1 MKFHD
6 AMRKVFRQFSLV
18 VLQDDRLVT
27 LLSGY
32 HAFDSRPG
40 IRQVMESIASDGYGR
55 ELYRRRLDGGSA
67 IRDYAGEV
75 RQALVSDRHFSRELS
90 GYAVDSVLY
99 AIGLLD
105 SVEEPSF
112 AVHASRETENAAGSH
127 AEISHL
133 PAAGER
139 PEQQGLNVP
148 GVTAHGSAGIP
159 AGKTAAQDEHMAGGK
174 DLSENTVSQDNGDPA
189 QGIQSAAELGDAAAQ
204 CSLARM
210 YEEGKG
216 ARQDDSSA
224 LRWYRKSAFQGNP
237 DAQYRLGRMYEEG
250 KGISRDY
257 SFAIRWYRKAAGQ
270 GNSDAEYSLGM
281 MYEKGQGVGQD
292 NEQAARWYSV
302 SADHGNPDAKER
314 LKERKWDLLVRAS
327 LKNDPDTQYELGRMC
342 LDSSGAG
349 HDEEEAARWFLKAAE
364 QGNISAQ
371 YSLGQMYYHGT
382 GVTQDEAEALKWY
395 QKAAEQG
402 SADAQKDLGDIY
414 RRRYT
419 FRDYGSKAREWYRKA
434 AEQGNAEALI
444 MLGIMCENGEGAAE
458 NYSEAAEWYRKA
470 AEQGD
475 AKAQCRL
482 GDLYMSGKGVGL
494 DYEEAVRWYV
504 KAVSKEGTEFLSGD
518 EELLYMAVIRNDPD
532 AMSNLAEHFR
542 DGKVV
547 RQDYAE
553 ARKWHL
559 KAIEQGNVDSMR
571 SLGWM
576 YLNGEGVAQDY
587 AEGLKWFRKAA
598 DLGDSLAQESLGKI
612 YDAGQIVSRDYAE
625 AFIWYSKAAAGGSW
639 TAKAKLKEPIFELYF
654 KAIRQNDANAQL
666 RLAEQYIGHDDWH
679 FRHYSPE
686 ESDRFFRM
694 AVDNGSAEAP
704 LKLGDKC
711 YNHSKL
717 VEAVKW
723 YRMAAMRGSKAA
735 QLKLGR
741 IFMSDRFRGIARD
754 YAEARKWYLM
764 AAEQAGQTRREWQEG
779 QDDAEA
785 AFCLGRI
792 YAEGLGVDPDY
803 AEAWK
808 WFSRLT
814 RDYDLPD
821 QEKRLLIEFVNKLRQ
836 STDAVAQF
844 ILGEMFRIRTPVVFL
859 RAEEAVE
866 CYRKAAERGHAEAQ
880 FQLGCMLQ
888 SGMNYPRDYAEAA
901 RWFSEAARQGHMEAK
916 KRLDE
921 PPISVYYKAGLGDAA
936 AEYSLGRMYE
946 EGHDAVLDYHKAA
959 EWYRK
964 SADLGNA
971 DAMYRLGRMRDD
983 GIGMSQNK
991 SEALEWY
998 RKAAALGN
1006 ADARNLLGSW

>member
-1 MKFHD
+1 
-6 AMRKVFRQFSLV
+6 
-18 VLQDDRLVT
+18 
-27 LLSGY
+27 
-32 HAFDSRPG
+32 
-40 IRQVMESIASDGYGR
+40 
-55 ELYRRRLDGGSA
+55 
-67 IRDYAGEV
+67 
-75 RQALVSDRHFSRELS
+75 
-90 GYAVDSVLY
+90 
-99 AIGLLD
+99 
-105 SVEEPSF
+105 
-112 AVHASRETENAAGSH
+112 
-127 AEISHL
+127 
-133 PAAGER
+133 
-139 PEQQGLNVP
+139 
-148 GVTAHGSAGIP
+148 
-159 AGKTAAQDEHMAGGK
+159 
-174 DLSENTVSQDNGDPA
+174 
-189 QGIQSAAELGDAAAQ
+189 
-204 CSLARM
+204 
-210 YEEGKG
+210 
-216 ARQDDSSA
+216 
-224 LRWYRKSAFQGNP
+224 
-237 DAQYRLGRMYEEG
+237 
-250 KGISRDY
+250 
-257 SFAIRWYRKAAGQ
+257 
-270 GNSDAEYSLGM
+270 
-281 MYEKGQGVGQD
+281 
-292 NEQAARWYSV
+292 
-302 SADHGNPDAKER
+302 
-314 LKERKWDLLVRAS
+314 
-327 LKNDPDTQYELGRMC
+327 
-342 LDSSGAG
+342 
-349 HDEEEAARWFLKAAE
+349 
-364 QGNISAQ
+364 
-371 YSLGQMYYHGT
+371 
-382 GVTQDEAEALKWY
+382 
-395 QKAAEQG
+395 
-402 SADAQKDLGDIY
+402 
-414 RRRYT
+414 
-419 FRDYGSKAREWYRKA
+419 
-434 AEQGNAEALI
+434 
-444 MLGIMCENGEGAAE
+444 
-458 NYSEAAEWYRKA
+458 
-470 AEQGD
+470 
-475 AKAQCRL
+475 
-482 GDLYMSGKGVGL
+482 
-494 DYEEAVRWYV
+494 
-504 KAVSKEGTEFLSGD
+504 
-518 EELLYMAVIRNDPD
+518 
-532 AMSNLAEHFR
+532 
-542 DGKVV
+542 
-547 RQDYAE
+547 
-553 ARKWHL
+553 
-559 KAIEQGNVDSMR
+559 
-571 SLGWM
+571 
-576 YLNGEGVAQDY
+576 
-587 AEGLKWFRKAA
+587 
-598 DLGDSLAQESLGKI
+598 
-612 YDAGQIVSRDYAE
+612 
-625 AFIWYSKAAAGGSW
+625 
-639 TAKAKLKEPIFELYF
+639 
-654 KAIRQNDANAQL
+654 
-666 RLAEQYIGHDDWH
+666 
-679 FRHYSPE
+679 
-686 ESDRFFRM
+686 M

>member
-482 GDLYMSGKGVGL
+482 GDLYMSGEGVGR
-494 DYEEAVRWYV
+494 DYEEAARWYG
-504 KAVSKEGTEFLSGD
+504 KAVSKEGIEFLSGD
-518 EELLYMAVIRNDPD
+518 EEWLYMAVVRNDPE
-532 AMSNLAEHFR
+532 AMSNLASSFQN
-542 DGKVV
+542 GYSGIK
-547 RQDYAE
+547 DYAE
-553 ARKWHL
+553 ARKWYL
-559 KAIEQGNVDSMR
+559 KAAELGNVPSMR
-571 SLGWM
+571 VLGYF
-576 YLNGEGVAQDY
+576 YLNGEGGPQDK
-587 AEGLKWFRKAA
+587 AEGLKWIRKAA
-598 DLGDSLAQESLGKI
+598 ELGDSGAQESLGEMYEEGK
-612 YDAGQIVSRDYAE
+612 IVSHAYAE
-625 AFIWYSKAAAGGSW
+625 AFIWYSKAAAGGNW
-639 TAKAKLKEPIFELYF
+639 TAREKLKDPIFELYF
-654 KAIRQNDANAQL
+654 KAIRQNDADAQF
-666 RLAEQYIGHDDWH
+666 RLAELYIDDDDWH

-686 ESDRFFRM
+686 KSDRFFRM
-694 AVDNGSAEAP
+694 AAENGSVEAQ
-704 LKLGDKC
+704 LKLGDLC
-711 YNHSKL
+711 YNRSKR

-723 YRMAAMRGSKAA
+723 YRMAAMHGSKAA
-735 QLKLGR
+735 QVKLGG
-741 IFMSDRFRGIARD
+741 IFMSDRFSDIARD

-764 AAEQAGQTRREWQEG
+764 AAGQAGKEGQED

-808 WFSRLT
+808 WYSRLAHNHN
-814 RDYDLPD
+814 LPAP
-821 QEKRLLIEFVNKLRQ
+821 EKKILWEFSNKLQQ
-836 STDAVAQF
+836 SIDADSQF
-844 ILGEMFRIRTPVVFL
+844 ILGEMYRIGTTALCRSAP
-859 RAEEAVE
+859 AAVE

-888 SGMNYPRDYAEAA
+888 SGNNYPRDYAEAA
-901 RWFSEAARQGHMEAK
+901 RWFSEAAKQGHMEAK
-916 KRLDE
+916 SRLDE
-921 PPISVYYKAGLGDAA
+921 PPLSVYYKAGLGDAA

-946 EGHDAVLDYHKAA
+946 EGLDAVLDYHKAA

-964 SADLGNA
+964 SAALGNA

-998 RKAAALGN
+998 RKAAEHGS
-1006 ADARNLLGSW
+1006 ADALNLLGSR

>member
-6 AMRKVFRQFSLV
+6 AVRKVFRQFSPV

-32 HAFDSRPG
+32 HAFDSCPG
-40 IRQVMESIASDGYGR
+40 IRQVMESIAADGYGR
-55 ELYRRRLDGGSA
+55 ELYRRRLDSAGSS

-75 RQALVSDRHFSRELS
+75 RQSLVSDRHFSRELS
-90 GYAVDSVLY
+90 DYAVDSVLY

-112 AVHASRETENAAGSH
+112 AVHALRKTESAAH
-127 AEISHL
+127 NQAESGHL
-133 PAAGER
+133 PTAGER

-148 GVTAHGSAGIP
+148 GVTAHDSADRP
-159 AGKTAAQDEHMAGGK
+159 AGTPDAPEQRMAAGK
-174 DLSENTVSQDNGDPA
+174 HFSENTVSQDHGAPD
-189 QGIQSAAELGDAAAQ
+189 QGIQSAAESGDAAAQ
-204 CSLARM
+204 YRLGLM

-216 ARQDDSSA
+216 VRQDDASA
-224 LRWYRKSAFQGNP
+224 LRWYRKSAVQGNP
-237 DAQYRLGRMYEEG
+237 DAQYRLGRIYEEG
-250 KGISRDY
+250 KGISQDN
-257 SFAIRWYRKAAGQ
+257 SFALRWYRKSAGQ

-327 LKNDPDTQYELGRMC
+327 LKNDSDAQYELGRMC
-342 LDSSGAG
+342 LDSSGAE
-349 HDEEEAARWFLKAAE
+349 HYEEDAAKWFLKAAE
-364 QGNISAQ
+364 HGNAGAQ
-371 YSLGQMYYHGT
+371 YILGQLYDKGT
-382 GVTQDEAEALKWY
+382 GVRQDDAEAVKWY

-402 SADAQKDLGDIY
+402 RIDALKDLGDIY
-414 RRRYT
+414 RLEYKI
-419 FRDYGSKAREWYRKA
+419 RDYGKAREWYRKA
-434 AEQGNAEALI
+434 AEQGNAEAMI
-444 MLGIMCENGEGAAE
+444 MLGIMCENGEGAE
-458 NYSEAAEWYRKA
+458 ESYSEAAEWYRKA

-482 GDLYMSGKGVGL
+482 GDLYFSGKGVRR
-494 DYEEAVRWYV
+494 DYDEAVRWYG
-504 KAVSKEGTEFLSGD
+504 KAVSKEGIEFLSGD
-518 EELLYMAVIRNDPD
+518 EEWLYMAVVRNDPE
-532 AMSNLAEHFR
+532 AMSNLASSFQNGYS
-542 DGKVV
+542 GKN
-547 RQDYAE
+547 DYAE
-553 ARKWHL
+553 ARKWYL
-559 KAIEQGNVDSMR
+559 KAAELGDVPSMR
-571 SLGWM
+571 VLGYF
-576 YLNGEGVAQDY
+576 YLNGEGGPQDN

-598 DLGDSLAQESLGKI
+598 DLGDSAAQGALGKV
-612 YDAGQIVSRDYAE
+612 YEDGQIVSRDYAE

-639 TAKAKLKEPIFELYF
+639 TAKETLKDPIFELYF

>member
-112 AVHASRETENAAGSH
+112 AVHALRKTESAAH
-127 AEISHL
+127 NQAESGHL
-133 PAAGER
+133 PTAGER

-148 GVTAHGSAGIP
+148 GVTAHDSADRP
-159 AGKTAAQDEHMAGGK
+159 AGTPDAPEQRMAAGK
-174 DLSENTVSQDNGDPA
+174 HFSENTVSQDHGAPD
-189 QGIQSAAELGDAAAQ
+189 QGIQSAAESGDAAAQ
-204 CSLARM
+204 YRLGLM

-216 ARQDDSSA
+216 VRQDDASA
-224 LRWYRKSAFQGNP
+224 LRWYRKSAVQGNP

-314 LKERKWDLLVRAS
+314 LKERKWNLLVRAS

-342 LDSSGAG
+342 LDSSGAE
-349 HDEEEAARWFLKAAE
+349 HYEEDAAKWFLKAAE
-364 QGNISAQ
+364 HGNAGAQ
-371 YSLGQMYYHGT
+371 YILGQLYDKGT
-382 GVTQDEAEALKWY
+382 GVRQDDAEAVKWY

-402 SADAQKDLGDIY
+402 RIDALKDLGDIY
-414 RRRYT
+414 RLEYKI
-419 FRDYGSKAREWYRKA
+419 RDYGKAREWYRKA
-434 AEQGNAEALI
+434 AEQGNAEAMI
-444 MLGIMCENGEGAAE
+444 MLGIMCENGEGAE
-458 NYSEAAEWYRKA
+458 ESYSEAAEWYRKA

-482 GDLYMSGKGVGL
+482 GDLYFSGKGVRR
-494 DYEEAVRWYV
+494 DYDEAVRWYG
-504 KAVSKEGTEFLSGD
+504 KAVSKEGIEFLSGD
-518 EELLYMAVIRNDPD
+518 EEWLYMAVVRNDPE
-532 AMSNLAEHFR
+532 AMSNLASSFQNGYS
-542 DGKVV
+542 GKN
-547 RQDYAE
+547 DYAE
-553 ARKWHL
+553 ARKWYL
-559 KAIEQGNVDSMR
+559 KAAELGDVPSMR
-571 SLGWM
+571 VLGYF
-576 YLNGEGVAQDY
+576 YLNGEGGPQDN

-598 DLGDSLAQESLGKI
+598 DLGDSAAQGALGKV
-612 YDAGQIVSRDYAE
+612 YEDGQIVSRDYAE

-639 TAKAKLKEPIFELYF
+639 TAKAKLKDPIFELYF

>member
-6 AMRKVFRQFSLV
+6 AMRKVFRQFSPV

-90 GYAVDSVLY
+90 DYAVDSVLY

-112 AVHASRETENAAGSH
+112 AVHALRKTESAAH
-127 AEISHL
+127 NQAESGHL
-133 PAAGER
+133 PTAGER

-148 GVTAHGSAGIP
+148 GVTAHDSADRP
-159 AGKTAAQDEHMAGGK
+159 AGTPDAPEQRMAAGK
-174 DLSENTVSQDNGDPA
+174 HFSENTVSQDHGAPD
-189 QGIQSAAELGDAAAQ
+189 QGIQSAAESGDAAAQ
-204 CSLARM
+204 YRLGLM

-216 ARQDDSSA
+216 VRQDDASA
-224 LRWYRKSAFQGNP
+224 LRWYRKSAVQGNP
-237 DAQYRLGRMYEEG
+237 DAQYRLGRIYEEG
-250 KGISRDY
+250 KGISQDN
-257 SFAIRWYRKAAGQ
+257 SFALRWYRKSAGQ

-292 NEQAARWYSV
+292 NEQAARCYSV
-302 SADHGNPDAKER
+302 SADHGNPEAKER

-327 LKNDPDTQYELGRMC
+327 LKNDSDAQYELGRMC

-382 GVTQDEAEALKWY
+382 GVTQDDAEAVKWY

-402 SADAQKDLGDIY
+402 RIDALKDLGDIY
-414 RRRYT
+414 RLEYKI
-419 FRDYGSKAREWYRKA
+419 RDYGKAREWYRKA
-434 AEQGNAEALI
+434 AEQGNAEAMI
-444 MLGIMCENGEGAAE
+444 MLGIMCENGEGAE
-458 NYSEAAEWYRKA
+458 ESYSEAAEWYRKA

-482 GDLYMSGKGVGL
+482 GDLYFSGKGVRR
-494 DYEEAVRWYV
+494 DYDEAVRWYG
-504 KAVSKEGTEFLSGD
+504 KAVSKEGIEFLSGD
-518 EELLYMAVIRNDPD
+518 EEWLYMAVVRNDPE
-532 AMSNLAEHFR
+532 AMSNLASSFQNGYS
-542 DGKVV
+542 GKN
-547 RQDYAE
+547 DYAE
-553 ARKWHL
+553 ARKWYL
-559 KAIEQGNVDSMR
+559 KAAELGDVPSMR
-571 SLGWM
+571 VLGYF
-576 YLNGEGVAQDY
+576 YLNGEGGPQDN

-598 DLGDSLAQESLGKI
+598 DLGDSAAQGALGKV
-612 YDAGQIVSRDYAE
+612 YEDGQIVSRDYAE

-639 TAKAKLKEPIFELYF
+639 TAKETLKDPIFELYF
-654 KAIRQNDANAQL
+654 KAIRQNDADAQF
-666 RLAEQYIGHDDWH
+666 RLAELYIGDDWH
-679 FRHYSPE
+679 FRHHSLE
-686 ESDRFFRM
+686 ESDRFLHM
-694 AVDNGSAEAP
+694 AADNGSAEAP

>member
-6 AMRKVFRQFSLV
+6 AMQKVFRQFSPV

-40 IRQVMESIASDGYGR
+40 IRQVMESIAADGYGR
-55 ELYRRRLDGGSA
+55 ELYRRRLYGAGSA

-90 GYAVDSVLY
+90 DYAVDSVLY

-112 AVHASRETENAAGSH
+112 AVHASITTENSASSH
-127 AEISHL
+127 AASGHL
-133 PAAGER
+133 PADAREI

-148 GVTAHGSAGIP
+148 GVTVHDSADRP
-159 AGKTAAQDEHMAGGK
+159 AGTPAAPEQRMAAGK
-174 DLSENTVSQDNGDPA
+174 HFSGNTVSQDHGDPD
-189 QGIQSAAELGDAAAQ
+189 QGIQSAAESGDAAAQ
-204 CSLARM
+204 YSLARM
-210 YEEGKG
+210 YEDGKG
-216 ARQDDSSA
+216 VSQDDASA
-224 LRWYRKSAFQGNP
+224 LRWYRKSATQGNP

-250 KGISRDY
+250 KGTSHDY

-270 GNSDAEYSLGM
+270 GHSEAEYSLGR
-281 MYEKGQGVGQD
+281 MYEKGQGVEQD
-292 NEQAARWYSV
+292 EEQAARWYSV
-302 SADHGNPDAKER
+302 SADHGNPEAKER
-314 LKERKWDLLVRAS
+314 LKERKWDLIVRAS
-327 LKNDPDTQYELGRMC
+327 LRNDSDAQYELGRMC
-342 LDSSGAG
+342 HGSRGAASNE
-349 HDEEEAARWFLKAAE
+349 DAEARWYLKAAE

-371 YSLGQMYYHGT
+371 YSLGQMYDHGT
-382 GVTQDEAEALKWY
+382 GVRRDEAEAVKWY

-402 SADAQKDLGDIY
+402 SADAQNRLGDIY
-414 RRRYT
+414 RSRYG
-419 FRDYGSKAREWYRKA
+419 FRDYGKAREWYHKA
-434 AEQGNAEALI
+434 AEQGNAEAMI

-482 GDLYMSGKGVGL
+482 GDLYFRGEGVDR
-494 DYEEAVRWYV
+494 DYEEAARWYG
-504 KAVSKEGTEFLSGD
+504 KAVNKEGIEFLSGD
-518 EELLYMAVIRNDPD
+518 EEWLYMAVVRNDPE
-532 AMSNLAEHFR
+532 AMSNLASSFQN
-542 DGKVV
+542 GYSGIK
-547 RQDYAE
+547 DYAE
-553 ARKWHL
+553 ARKWYL
-559 KAIEQGNVDSMR
+559 KAAELGNVPSMR
-571 SLGWM
+571 VLGYF
-576 YLNGEGVAQDY
+576 YLNGEGGSQDN
-587 AEGLKWFRKAA
+587 AEGLKWIKKAA
-598 DLGDSLAQESLGKI
+598 ELGDSAAQESLGEMYEEGK
-612 YDAGQIVSRDYAE
+612 IVSRDYAE

-639 TAKAKLKEPIFELYF
+639 SAKEKLKDPIFELYF
-654 KAIRQNDANAQL
+654 KAIRQNDADAQF
-666 RLAEQYIGHDDWH
+666 RLAELYIDDDDWH

-686 ESDRFFRM
+686 KSERFFRM
-694 AVDNGSAEAP
+694 AADNGSTEAQ
-704 LKLGDKC
+704 LKLGDLC
-711 YNHSKL
+711 YNRSKC

-735 QLKLGR
+735 QLKLGG
-741 IFMSDRFRGIARD
+741 IFISDRFRDIARD
-754 YAEARKWYLM
+754 YTEARKWYLM
-764 AAEQAGQTRREWQEG
+764 AAGQG
-779 QDDAEA
+779 DAEA

-808 WFSRLT
+808 WFSRLA

-821 QEKRLLIEFVNKLRQ
+821 QERRLLIEFVNKLQQ

-844 ILGEMFRIRTPVVFL
+844 ILGEMFRIGTPVVFR
-859 RAEEAVE
+859 RAEKAVE

-888 SGMNYPRDYAEAA
+888 SGNNYPRDYAEAA

-921 PPISVYYKAGLGDAA
+921 PPISVYYKAGHLDAA
-936 AEYSLGRMYE
+936 ALYSLGRMYE
-946 EGHDAVLDYHKAA
+946 EGHDAVLDYHKAL
-959 EWYRK
+959 EYYRT
-964 SADLGNA
+964 SAKLGNA
-971 DAMYRLGRMRDD
+971 DAMYRIGRMCDD
-983 GIGMSQNK
+983 GIGMAQNK

-998 RKAAALGN
+998 RKAAEHGS
-1006 ADARNLLGSW
+1006 ADARNLLVSR